1 MIFLDRKNQNMYNRS
16 HGIPAGNYTHLN
28 NYGMQLLLLLFP
40 KNFCEKIYSCGV
52 CEFDARKCQRPAGKV
67 CIVFSPDEKKIA
79 EVLK

>member
-1 MIFLDRKNQNMYNRS
+1 MTKAEKNDALKTTITRELL
-16 HGIPAGNYTHLN
+16 HG
-28 NYGMQLLLLLFP
+28 
-40 KNFCEKIYSCGV
+40 SCGV